1 MCMMKSKKVRSRR
14 MKSKRRSSRRIS
26 KRSRRVVRK
35 GGSGSPNQPD
45 VDPVAEFD
53 KRITHIPT
61 DENPDSDLIT
71 ILRDNKK
78 DFIATIDK
86 KLVECIEIIKKHIKS
101 DVQTDLVE
109 NPFEDDKEDTF
120 IETAVSISKDI
131 PVELYKPY
139 TQHFIGSFLEK
150 INDEIANNKNYTM
163 NDFKDKYNDTVSTL
177 KLSDAADIDK
187 LWNLVFAD
195 KTLNEKKLRYVKLV
209 VYHIHDKT
217 YKLNYMRQLA
227 NALIAQEQTPAEPE
241 KGQNSST
248 ETTETEPA
256 EQTPAQGQNS
266 STESTETKPAQGQ
279 NPTNDSTSTDSNST
293 GTDTSKPAQEPKPQ
307 EQTPAQEPKPATPV
321 PAQEPKPAA
330 PAPASATG
338 GKYRRHHR

>member
-53 KRITHIPT
+53 KNFTHIPT

-177 KLSDAADIDK
+177 KLPDAADIDK

-195 KTLNEKKLRYVKLV
+195 KTLNENNLRYVKLV

-227 NALIAQEQTPAEPE
+227 NALIAKEQGQKPETAPAHGQNPTPTTGTKPVEEEKKPAEPAPAKAKEQEQTPATAQKQKP
-241 KGQNSST
+241 KT
-248 ETTETEPA
+248 APA
-256 EQTPAQGQNS
+256 N
-266 STESTETKPAQGQ
+266 
-279 NPTNDSTSTDSNST
+279 
-293 GTDTSKPAQEPKPQ
+293 DTSKQEHKP
-307 EQTPAQEPKPATPV
+307 T
-321 PAQEPKPAA
+321 
-330 PAPASATG
+330 SATTDKSS
-338 GKYRRHHR
+338 KYELTGVNYPDNNDTEQYLDLDLDDK

>member
-1 MCMMKSKKVRSRR
+1 MMKSKKVRSRR

-177 KLSDAADIDK
+177 KLPDAADIDK

-227 NALIAQEQTPAEPE
+227 KALIAQEQTPAEPAKE
-241 KGQNSST
+241 
-248 ETTETEPA
+248 EA
-256 EQTPAQGQNS
+256 
-266 STESTETKPAQGQ
+266 
-279 NPTNDSTSTDSNST
+279 
-293 GTDTSKPAQEPKPQ
+293 PAQEPTPVELATAPTEPVKEPAEPEKEQNQTVNNKPAPTTAPATAP
-307 EQTPAQEPKPATPV
+307 EQTPTTGTAQGQTPAPATPAT
-321 PAQEPKPAA
+321 PAE
-330 PAPASATG
+330 PASATG
-338 GKYRRHHR
+338 GKYRRYHR

>member
-1 MCMMKSKKVRSRR
+1 MMKSKKVRSRR

-53 KRITHIPT
+53 NKFTHILT
-61 DENPDSDLIT
+61 DENPDPALIT
-71 ILRDNKK
+71 ILRDNKQN
-78 DFIATIDK
+78 FIETINK
-86 KLVECIEIIKKHIKS
+86 KLDDCIETIKNYIKS
-101 DVQTDLVE
+101 DVDVRTDLVE
-109 NPFEDDKEDTF
+109 NPFNNDDEQKF

-177 KLSDAADIDK
+177 KLPDAADIDK

-195 KTLNEKKLRYVKLV
+195 KTLNENNLRYVKLV

-227 NALIAQEQTPAEPE
+227 NALIAKEQGQKPETAPAHGQNPTPTTGTKPVEEEKKPAEPAPAKAKEQEQTPATAQKQKP
-241 KGQNSST
+241 KT
-248 ETTETEPA
+248 APA
-256 EQTPAQGQNS
+256 N
-266 STESTETKPAQGQ
+266 
-279 NPTNDSTSTDSNST
+279 
-293 GTDTSKPAQEPKPQ
+293 DTSKRHQ
-307 EQTPAQEPKPATPV
+307 QTRT
-321 PAQEPKPAA
+321 
-330 PAPASATG
+330 
-338 GKYRRHHR
+338 

>member
-1 MCMMKSKKVRSRR
+1 MMKSKKVRSRR

-177 KLSDAADIDK
+177 KLPDAADIDK

-227 NALIAQEQTPAEPE
+227 NALIAKEQGQKPETAPAHGQNPTPTTGTKPVEEEKKPAEPAPAKAKEQEQTPATAQKQKP
-241 KGQNSST
+241 KT
-248 ETTETEPA
+248 APA
-256 EQTPAQGQNS
+256 N
-266 STESTETKPAQGQ
+266 
-279 NPTNDSTSTDSNST
+279 
-293 GTDTSKPAQEPKPQ
+293 DTSKRHQ
-307 EQTPAQEPKPATPV
+307 QTRT
-321 PAQEPKPAA
+321 
-330 PAPASATG
+330 
-338 GKYRRHHR
+338 